1 MNDEKAL
8 QLIKEAIAKKTTVLD
23 LNGNQLTELPKE
35 IGELKNLTLLNLRE
49 NQLTELPKKIAQLK
63 SLAWLGLSSNQLT
76 TLPKEIGELKN
87 LTWLDLGGNQLT
99 ELPKEIGELKSLTRL
114 DLSSNQLTELPKE
127 IGELKNLT
135 WLDLGGNQLTE
146 LPKEIGELKN
156 LTLLDL
162 RENQLTELPKEIAQF
177 KSLTMFFLS
186 NNQLATFPKEIGEF
200 KSLTDLYLSENQLT
214 ELTKEIGELKSLTTL
229 YLRKNQLATLP
240 KEIGELKSL
249 TRLYLSGNQLT
260 ELPKEIGELKN
271 LTWLD
276 LGGNQL
282 ATFPKEIAE
291 LKNLTQLDLRG
302 NPVPILPDVLER
314 INEPATIINSYLSV
328 IGGQTRPLNEAKVLV
343 VGEAKVGKT
352 SLMKVLVNGQ
362 QAFNP
367 QESQTHEI
375 NIQNWNVTA
384 DGEAIKLNLWD
395 FGGQEIYHSTHRVF
409 LTERSL
415 YILVLNCRDS
425 EEQNRLEYWL
435 KIIQSY
441 GGNSPVIIVGNHADQ
456 QPLDINRSGL
466 LGKYPNIKK
475 IVETSCE
482 KYSGIDELKA
492 EIAEIISEMRRVQ
505 DPLPVSWFQVK
516 EKLEAMQLRYDYMSY
531 NDFLQMC
538 IKENILNEGAQ
549 KALLATMHI
558 LGVALNY
565 RDDPSL
571 NVLNPLWITKGVYG
585 IITNPKILT
594 EDNGMLEREKL
605 KGILD
610 QAKYP
615 ESSHELILNM
625 MCRLELCFPTDS
637 GKRYLIPDLLRKDE
651 IDTGDWSD
659 ALKFRYDY
667 KILPQSIIS
676 RFIVRASKS
685 ISKKTYWRYGV
696 KLVREGNYALVKA
709 DREEGKI
716 YISINGTASTRRSF
730 LSIIRSIFEDIHKD
744 FSDDFEVVEMVP
756 LPDNPDEA
764 IPYQH
769 LLNLERARQATGNLT
784 AKNGALIL
792 YEVRKLL
799 NGIQAAE
806 DRREDFETMLK
817 QGKNIARQNLE
828 IVLPESLKSEDSKTK
843 ELENVKLRLDEKAGK
858 YADNILLLTF
868 TLVLI
873 SYLAVVSLIYYFG
886 WDTMEKWTYIVG
898 VGTLVLAYG
907 YFVVTLQ
914 EFSPKDIYQKL
925 ISSKKKKLY
934 EELALEYREELPSG
948 R

>member
-8 QLIKEAIAKKTTVLD
+8 QLIKKAIVENATKLD
-23 LNGNQLTELPKE
+23 LSSNQLTILPKEIAELKSLTELFLSFNQLTELPKE
-35 IGELKNLTLLNLRE
+35 IVE
-49 NQLTELPKKIAQLK
+49 LK
-63 SLAWLGLSSNQLT
+63 SLTKL
-76 TLPKEIGELKN
+76 ELN
-87 LTWLDLGGNQLT
+87 DNQLT
-99 ELPKEIGELKSLTRL
+99 ELPKEIAELKSLTTL
-114 DLSSNQLTELPKE
+114 TLSNNQLTELPKEIAELKSLIVLTLSRNKLSTLPKEIAELKSLLGLSLIINQLTKLPKEIAELRNLTQLFLSFNQLTELPKEIVELKSLTKLSLNSNQLTELPKE
-127 IGELKNLT
+127 IAELKSLT
-135 WLDLGGNQLTE
+135 TLE
-146 LPKEIGELKN
+146 LN
-156 LTLLDL
+156 D
-162 RENQLTELPKEIAQF
+162 NQLTELPKEIAEL
-177 KSLTMFFLS
+177 KSLTRLTLS
-186 NNQLATFPKEIGEF
+186 NNQLTTLPKEIA
-200 KSLTDLYLSENQLT
+200 
-214 ELTKEIGELKSLTTL
+214 ELKSLTTL
-229 YLRKNQLATLP
+229 
-240 KEIGELKSL
+240 
-249 TRLYLSGNQLT
+249 
-260 ELPKEIGELKN
+260 
-271 LTWLD
+271 
-276 LGGNQL
+276 
-282 ATFPKEIAE
+282 
-291 LKNLTQLDLRG
+291 DLRG
-302 NPVPILPDVLER
+302 NPLPLLPDVLER
-314 INEPATIINSYLSV
+314 INEPATIISSYLSV
-328 IGGQTRPLNEAKVLV
+328 ISGRTRPLNEAKVLV

-352 SLMKVLVNGQ
+352 SLMKVLVNGR

-367 QESQTHEI
+367 HESQTHEI
-375 NIQNWNVTA
+375 NIQNWNVTV

-441 GGNSPVIIVGNHADQ
+441 GGNSPIIIVGNHADQ

-475 IVETSCE
+475 FIETSCK

-492 EIAEIISEMRRVQ
+492 EITEIVSEMRRVQ
-505 DPLPVSWFQVK
+505 DPLPVSWFRVK
-516 EKLEAMQLRYDYMSY
+516 EKLEEKQSRYDYMSY

-538 IKENILNEGAQ
+538 IEEKIMDEGAQ

-605 KGILD
+605 IGILD

-615 ESSHELILNM
+615 ESSHPLILNM

-651 IDTGDWSD
+651 IDTGEWSD

-676 RFIVRASKS
+676 RFIVRARNH
-685 ISKKTYWRYGV
+685 ISKETYWRYGV
-696 KLVREGNYALVKA
+696 KLAREGNYALVKA

-716 YISINGTASTRRSF
+716 FVSINGTANTRRNF

-756 LPDNPDEA
+756 LPEAPDEVVA
-764 IPYQH
+764 YKH
-769 LLNLERARQATGNLT
+769 LKNLENAHEITGHT
-784 AKNGALIL
+784 
-792 YEVRKLL
+792 
-799 NGIQAAE
+799 
-806 DRREDFETMLK
+806 T
-817 QGKNIARQNLE
+817 
-828 IVLPESLKSEDSKTK
+828 SK
-843 ELENVKLRLDEKAGK
+843 D
-858 YADNILLLTF
+858 
-868 TLVLI
+868 
-873 SYLAVVSLIYYFG
+873 
-886 WDTMEKWTYIVG
+886 
-898 VGTLVLAYG
+898 GTLIVYNVRQL
-907 YFVVTLQ
+907 L
-914 EFSPKDIYQKL
+914 YQV
-925 ISSKKKKLY
+925 
-934 EELALEYREELPSG
+934 ANQREM